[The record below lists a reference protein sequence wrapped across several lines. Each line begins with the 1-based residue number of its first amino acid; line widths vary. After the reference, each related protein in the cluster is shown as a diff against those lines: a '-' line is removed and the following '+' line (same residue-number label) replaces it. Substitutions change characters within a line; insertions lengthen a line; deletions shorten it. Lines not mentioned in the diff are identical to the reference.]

1 MQKLYKPEQVFLYFI
16 TGRHIIF
23 YCFITYIVVHSFCNI
38 RIVWL
43 VIKRI
48 KLTLFYPIATQI
60 SLKYRIYIP
69 AWNIIIFILRS
80 QLDFCTYGSY
90 FVILKLTRLHLKWV
104 CTVYTEHPLFKLDL
118 CSDWFFSFHPLI
130 IQNTLIQV
138 QFLWY
143 EGISFL
149 HGHIYVLQRRRMV
162 VLTKWEQN
170 SVTI

>member
-60 SLKYRIYIP
+60 SLKYRIYILEYDYCP
-69 AWNIIIFILRS
+69 NQLHNKKNYFDFFYSLFRRNFIFYLAFFRNLFKNPSSRHDKLLIFFVCYFGEMD
-80 QLDFCTYGSY
+80 QNMPKQALDFL
-90 FVILKLTRLHLKWV
+90 ILL
-104 CTVYTEHPLFKLDL
+104 
-118 CSDWFFSFHPLI
+118 
-130 IQNTLIQV
+130 
-138 QFLWY
+138 
-143 EGISFL
+143 
-149 HGHIYVLQRRRMV
+149 
-162 VLTKWEQN
+162 
-170 SVTI
+170 